1 MEAELWDRLQ
11 TSLGGA
17 YTLEQELSGGMARVF
32 VAEETSLGRKV
43 VVKLLPPELA
53 AEVSVERFRREIQFA
68 AKLQHPLIVPVLSA
82 AQQGELLYYT
92 MPFVAGEPLRA
103 RLRRDGALSLGDALR
118 IWRDV
123 VAALAFAHA
132 HGVVHRD
139 IKPENILLTESG
151 RGGDGASAVAEYAMV
166 TDFGVAR
173 AIDTAVTS
181 GGLTATG
188 IAVGT
193 PAYMAPEQ
201 VAADAH
207 IDQRVDIYAAGV
219 VAYEMLTGHPLF
231 AEVSPQ
237 RMLAAHL
244 TREPEPISRVRP
256 AIPADVDALV
266 MRCLAKDPAGRLTST
281 ELRREIE
288 GLLAKETASSLGTRP
303 PAVVANEAADPPG
316 LAVVSSAPTR
326 RRWRRL
332 ALVAAGVVV
341 AGGTVVALTSRDRQ
355 QRVLATPP
363 VHAARLGPRSVA
375 VLPFENSSSDK
386 DNEYFADGVTDELIS
401 ALARVRGLRVTS
413 RSTSFAFKGS
423 RLGARNIGDSLGVQM
438 LLEGSVRK
446 DGNHLRIL
454 TQLTRATDDSAI
466 WSQTYD
472 RELRDVFKVQEE
484 LAQSILV
491 ELQKAMGSGP
501 VASGAGGLPSQ
512 LVHHTTKDRDAYDLY
527 LRGRYFVNRR
537 TREGFTKGATFFNQA
552 IARDSTFAAAWAGLA
567 DSYCI
572 LANFGLR
579 PAREVCPRTA
589 EAARRAIAL
598 DSTLAEAHASL
609 GFVNLFY
616 YWDFDTAEREL
627 KRAIALDSTY
637 TNAYLW
643 LNHLAWARRDTSAA
657 IAYMR
662 NAVAL
667 EPLSLI
673 LNARLGVALRR
684 AGRLKEA
691 EEQLRHTLDL
701 DSTFQDAREQ
711 LSLVELDQGKFD
723 AAVADAEHVGA
734 RLRIAYAYARAGRRD
749 DALRV
754 TREREAASRRGE
766 WIYPVQMAYIYGAL
780 GNADAAFAWL
790 ERSYA
795 ARDPDLIF
803 IAAEPEYAPI
813 RSDPR
818 FASLA
823 RRVGVMR

>member
-1 MEAELWDRLQ
+1 MEAELRDRLQ

-17 YTLEQELSGGMARVF
+17 YTLERELSGGMSRVF
-32 VAEETSLGRKV
+32 IAEETSLGRKV
-43 VVKLLPPELA
+43 VVKVLPPELA

-68 AKLQHPLIVPVLSA
+68 AQLQHPLIVPVLSA
-82 AQQGELLYYT
+82 TQQGALLYYT
-92 MPFVAGEPLRA
+92 MPFVRGESLRE
-103 RLRRDGALSLGDALR
+103 RLRRDGALPLNDALR
-118 IWRDV
+118 IWRDL
-123 VAALAFAHA
+123 ATALAFAHG
-132 HGVVHRD
+132 HGVIHRD

-151 RGGDGASAVAEYAMV
+151 QEGGGEYAMV

-188 IAVGT
+188 ISVGT

-207 IDQRVDIYAAGV
+207 IDQRADIYSAGV
-219 VAYEMLTGHPLF
+219 VAYEMLTGQPLF

-244 TREPEPISRVRP
+244 TREPEPVSKLRP
-256 AIPADVDALV
+256 TIPGEVNGLV
-266 MRCLAKDPAGRLTST
+266 MRCLAKDPASRLTSA

-288 GLLAKETASSLGTRP
+288 GLLAKGTASSFASRQ
-303 PAVVANEAADPPG
+303 PAARANAAVDPPTI
-316 LAVVSSAPTR
+316 AAPATAAR
-326 RRWRRL
+326 PRWRRPV
-332 ALVAAGVVV
+332 LVAAGAVV
-341 AGGTVVALTSRDRQ
+341 AVATLVPLLSRDRG
-355 QRVLATPP
+355 QRVPAAAAVPTAR
-363 VHAARLGPRSVA
+363 VARLGPRSVA

-423 RLGARNIGDSLGVQM
+423 RLGARTIGDSIGVQM
-438 LLEGSVRK
+438 VLEGSVRK

-466 WSQTYD
+466 WSQTYN

-484 LAQSILV
+484 LAQSILA
-491 ELQKAMGSGP
+491 ELQKAMGIAQNTQDSSA
-501 VASGAGGLPSQ
+501 VQ
-512 LVHHTTKDRDAYDLY
+512 LVHHTTKDKDAYDLY

-579 PAREVCPRTA
+579 PAREVCPKTA

-616 YWDFDTAEREL
+616 YWDFDTADREL

-637 TNAYLW
+637 ANAYLW
-643 LNHLAWARRDTSAA
+643 LNHLVWARGDTSAA
-657 IAYMR
+657 IAYVR

-673 LNARLGVALRR
+673 LNARLGVALWR
-684 AGRLKEA
+684 AGRLSEA

-701 DSTFQDAREQ
+701 DSTFQDARGN
-711 LSLVELDQGKFD
+711 LSLVELDQGRFD
-723 AAVADAEHVGA
+723 AAVAEAERVG
-734 RLRIAYAYARAGRRD
+734 RPLGTAYAYARAGRRD

-754 TREREAASRRGE
+754 TRELESSSRRGE
-766 WIYPVQMAYIYGAL
+766 WIYPAQMAYVYSAL
-780 GNADAAFAWL
+780 GNADSAFAWL

-803 IAAEPEYAPI
+803 IAVEPELEPL

-818 FASLA
+818 ITALA
-823 RRVGVMR
+823 RKVGVVR

>member
-1 MEAELWDRLQ
+1 VEAELRNRLQ

-17 YTLEQELSGGMARVF
+17 YTLERELSGGMARVF

-43 VVKLLPPELA
+43 VLKVFPPELA

-68 AKLQHPLIVPVLSA
+68 AHLQHPLIVPVLSA

-118 IWRDV
+118 IWRDI

-207 IDQRVDIYAAGV
+207 IDQRADIYAAGV
-219 VAYEMLTGHPLF
+219 VAYEMITGHPVF

-256 AIPADVDALV
+256 AIPADVAALV
-266 MRCLAKDPAGRLTST
+266 MRCLAKDPASRLTST

-288 GLLAKETASSLGTRP
+288 GLLAKATASSFETRP
-303 PAVVANEAADPPG
+303 PAAIANAAEPPRVAD
-316 LAVVSSAPTR
+316 VSSAPTR

-332 ALVAAGVVV
+332 ALIAAGVVV
-341 AGGTVVALTSRDRQ
+341 AGGTIVPLLSRDRGA
-355 QRVLATPP
+355 RVSADPP
-363 VHAARLGPRSVA
+363 TRAARLGPRSVA

-423 RLGARNIGDSLGVQM
+423 RLGVRTIGDSLGVQM
-438 LLEGSVRK
+438 VLEGSVRK
-446 DGNHLRIL
+446 AGNQLRIF

-491 ELQKAMGSGP
+491 ELQKAMGSGSI
-501 VASGAGGLPSQ
+501 ASGADGAPAQ
-512 LVHHTTKDRDAYDLY
+512 LVRHTTKDKDAYDLY
-527 LRGRYFVNRR
+527 LRGRYFWNRR
-537 TREGFTKGATFFNQA
+537 TQEGFTKGSSYFNQA
-552 IARDSTFAAAWAGLA
+552 IARDSTFAAARAGLA

-572 LANFGLR
+572 LANFGIR
-579 PAREVCPRTA
+579 PAREVCPQTA
-589 EAARRAIAL
+589 DAARRAIAL

-627 KRAIALDSTY
+627 KKAIMLDSTY
-637 TNAYLW
+637 SNAYLW
-643 LNHLAWARRDTSAA
+643 LNHLAWARGDTSSSL
-657 IAYMR
+657 AYMQR
-662 NAVAL
+662 AVEV

-673 LNARLGVALRR
+673 LRARLGTALWR
-684 AGRLKEA
+684 AGRLKAA

-701 DSTFQDAREQ
+701 DSTFVDARGT
-711 LSLVELDQGKFD
+711 LTRVELDEGRLD
-723 AAVADAEHVGA
+723 AAVADAERVG
-734 RLRIAYAYARAGRRD
+734 RRFDLAYVYARAGRRE
-749 DALRV
+749 DALKAV
-754 TREREAASRRGE
+754 RELEAMSRRGE
-766 WIYPVQMAYIYGAL
+766 WVYPIHMAYIYGAL
-780 GNADAAFAWL
+780 GNADVAFAWL
-790 ERSYA
+790 DRSYA

-803 IAAEPEYAPI
+803 IATEPFLAPI
-813 RSDPR
+813 RGDPR
-818 FASLA
+818 LVALA
-823 RRVGVMR
+823 RQVGVVR

>member
-1 MEAELWDRLQ
+1 LEAELRDRLQ

-32 VAEETSLGRKV
+32 VAEETNLGRKV
-43 VVKLLPPELA
+43 VVKVLPPELA

-68 AKLQHPLIVPVLSA
+68 AQLQHPLIVPVLSA
-82 AQQGELLYYT
+82 TQQGALLYYT
-92 MPFVAGEPLRA
+92 MPFVTGESLRA
-103 RLRRDGALSLGDALR
+103 RLRRDGALPLGDALR
-118 IWRDV
+118 IWRDLV
-123 VAALAFAHA
+123 TALAFAHGR
-132 HGVVHRD
+132 GVIHRD

-151 RGGDGASAVAEYAMV
+151 HDGGGEYAMV

-188 IAVGT
+188 ISVGT

-207 IDQRVDIYAAGV
+207 VDQHADIYSAGV
-219 VAYEMLTGHPLF
+219 VAYEMLTGQPLF

-244 TREPEPISRVRP
+244 TREPEPISKLRP
-256 AIPADVDALV
+256 TIPGDVNSLV
-266 MRCLAKDPAGRLTST
+266 MRCLAKDPASRLTSA

-288 GLLAKETASSLGTRP
+288 GLLAKGTASSFESGQPAARTNADVDPGVSTAPRAAARSRWRRF
-303 PAVVANEAADPPG
+303 AVVAAA
-316 LAVVSSAPTR
+316 A
-326 RRWRRL
+326 
-332 ALVAAGVVV
+332 VV
-341 AGGTVVALTSRDRQ
+341 AGGALVPLVSRDRQ
-355 QRVLATPP
+355 RVPATPTIRT
-363 VHAARLGPRSVA
+363 ARLGPRSVA

-413 RSTSFAFKGS
+413 RSTSYAFKGS
-423 RLGARNIGDSLGVQM
+423 HLGARTIGDSLGVQ
-438 LLEGSVRK
+438 LVLEGSVRK
-446 DGNHLRIL
+446 EGNQLRIF
-454 TQLTRATDDSAI
+454 TQLTRAADDSAV

-472 RELRDVFKVQEE
+472 RELRDVFRVQEE

-491 ELQKAMGSGP
+491 ELQKAMGNRP
-501 VASGAGGLPSQ
+501 VASVASGGADSTAPVQ
-512 LVHHTTKDRDAYDLY
+512 LVRHTTKDRDAYDLY
-527 LRGRYFVNRR
+527 LRGRYFWNRR
-537 TREGFTKGATFFNQA
+537 TREGFTKAASFFNEA

-572 LANFGLR
+572 LANFGLQ

-589 EAARRAIAL
+589 DAARRAIGL

-616 YWDFDTAEREL
+616 DWDFDTAEREL
-627 KRAIALDSTY
+627 KQAIALDSTY

-643 LNHLAWARRDTSAA
+643 LNHLAWARGDTSGSLAF
-657 IAYMR
+657 MR
-662 NAVAL
+662 RAVEV

-673 LNARLGVALRR
+673 LRSRLGTALWR

-701 DSTFQDAREQ
+701 DSTFVDARGT
-711 LSLVELDQGKFD
+711 LTRVELDEGRFD
-723 AAVADAEHVGA
+723 AAVADAGRVG
-734 RLRIAYAYARAGRRD
+734 RHFDLAYVYARAGRRE
-749 DALRV
+749 DALRAV
-754 TREREAASRRGE
+754 RELEATSRRGE
-766 WIYPVQMAYIYGAL
+766 WVYPIHMAYLYAAL

-790 ERSYA
+790 DRSYA

-803 IAAEPEYAPI
+803 IAAEPFLAPL

-818 FASLA
+818 LVALA
-823 RRVGVMR
+823 RKVGVVR